1 MSDEEPVYTPT
12 DFIRYVAESRKI
24 PVETLAVPE
33 RLLITYQ
40 RSTYELATKMVDG
53 KPPHWWI
60 YGDAQPFCIGRFSGV
75 DIGIGRLWIG
85 ASAATMTLEELIVC
99 GAKTVF
105 EVGLSGGL
113 QEFLKPGDMVVVTEA
128 VRDEGTSQH
137 YLPAETKVESSPRLR
152 ELLVSILDRKGIKSF
167 LGPVWSTDGVYRET
181 RAKLRRFRAAGVMAV
196 DMETSAVLSLA
207 KYRKVE
213 AASGQVVSDVLTES
227 GWRQAWRDQS
237 LVENTKLLLECVLE
251 TLSRS

>member
-1 MSDEEPVYTPT
+1 MDDEEPVYTPS

-24 PVETLAVPE
+24 PVETFSVPE
-33 RLLITYQ
+33 RVLITYQ
-40 RSTYELATKMVDG
+40 RSTYDLATKMVNG
-53 KPPHWWI
+53 KPPDWWI
-60 YGDAQPFCIGRFSGV
+60 YGDAQPFCVGRFGDI

-85 ASAATMTLEELIVC
+85 APAATMTLEELIVC

-113 QEFLKPGDMVVVTEA
+113 QEFLKPGDIVVVTEA

-137 YLPAETKVESSPRLR
+137 YLPAGVRVEASRRFR
-152 ELLVSILDRKGIKSF
+152 ELLVSILDGKGIKHF
-167 LGPVWSTDGVYRET
+167 LGPAWSTDGVYRET
-181 RAKLRRFRAAGVMAV
+181 RAKFRRFKTAGVMVV
-196 DMETSAVLSLA
+196 DMETSAVFSLA
-207 KYRKVE
+207 KYRNVE
-213 AASGQVVSDVLTES
+213 AASAQVISDVLTES

-237 LVENTKLLLECVLE
+237 LVENTELLLDCVLE

>member
-1 MSDEEPVYTPT
+1 MSDEEPVYMPS
-12 DFIRYVAESRKI
+12 DFIRYVAQSRKI
-24 PVETLAVPE
+24 PVETFSVPE
-33 RLLITYQ
+33 RLLILYQ
-40 RSTYELATKMVDG
+40 RNAYDLATKMVDG
-53 KPPHWWI
+53 KPPDWWI
-60 YGDAQPFCIGRFSGV
+60 YGDAQPFCIGRFGDV

-85 ASAATMTLEELIVC
+85 APAATMTLEELIVC

-113 QEFLKPGDMVVVTEA
+113 QELLKPGDMVVVTEA

-137 YLPAETKVESSPRLR
+137 YLPAEVRVEASRRLR
-152 ELLVSILDRKGIKSF
+152 ELLVNILDHKSIRRF
-167 LGPVWSTDGVYRET
+167 LGPVWSTDRVYRET
-181 RAKLRRFRAAGVMAV
+181 RSKLRRFRSAGVMAV
-196 DMETSAVLSLA
+196 DMETSAVFSLA

-213 AASGQVVSDVLTES
+213 AASAQVISDVLTES

-251 TLSRS
+251 TFSRS